1 MSSPSIAPALA
12 GRVIGSIDDAF
23 VIAEW
28 RDPGGPAGLPR
39 LIAPPHLH
47 RSDDEA
53 WYVLEG
59 TLRVRVGK
67 EELEARAGSAVFVP
81 RGTPHTYW
89 NPGPGPVR
97 YLLAMTAN
105 ILDRIGAWLGG
116 GLGAFPN
123 SGASAL
129 WRQRQRSSLLCRGH
143 CSSRRNHPARL
154 LHPCA
159 PRDPRGSVGRFA
171 LRIA

>member
-59 TLRVRVGK
+59 TLCVRIGK
-67 EELEARAGSAVFVP
+67 GVVEAGAGAAFFGP
-81 RGTPHTYW
+81 RGTPPTSR
-89 NPGPGPVR
+89 NPGPGP
-97 YLLAMTAN
+97 
-105 ILDRIGAWLGG
+105 
-116 GLGAFPN
+116 
-123 SGASAL
+123 
-129 WRQRQRSSLLCRGH
+129 
-143 CSSRRNHPARL
+143 ARFFL
-154 LHPCA
+154 IITTTLHH
-159 PRDPRGSVGRFA
+159 
-171 LRIA
+171 